1 MTKIYTFL
9 SLQEVDLLIQVS
21 PTSLIVWQ
29 KMPLS
34 ITALVLRLPTFLV
47 FALWLEHHRSSQDSL
62 HSTCQCPASRSFW
75 HMLPLVRCSVGYHTT
90 LDENGQQ
97 DPIQKQLN
105 WKLKVF
111 STTREKYWNPR
122 IQNACNK
129 ILNNYTILFYYSIFH
144 GYIHDISK
152 YYLMVL

>member
-97 DPIQKQLN
+97 DPCSYNRELAGLYSTGFQKQSHLPASWSPCRALDGLQHRYKEPP
-105 WKLKVF
+105 WKGPL
-111 STTREKYWNPR
+111 
-122 IQNACNK
+122 
-129 ILNNYTILFYYSIFH
+129 
-144 GYIHDISK
+144 
-152 YYLMVL
+152 